1 MTSVLCEGV
10 IVKRSGLV
18 EGVSKLRMTVPTTES
33 ISNDVGVTGREYGVL
48 AAQNREGRRRT
59 ISRVGTTE

>member
-18 EGVSKLRMTVPTTES
+18 GGVSKLRMTVPMTES
-33 ISNDVGVTGREYGVL
+33 ISNDVSVTGNMECLQLKIVKGGL
-48 AAQNREGRRRT
+48 EP
-59 ISRVGTTE
+59 

>member
-33 ISNDVGVTGREYGVL
+33 IGNDVGVTGNMKCLHLKIVKGGV
-48 AAQNREGRRRT
+48 EP
-59 ISRVGTTE
+59 

>member
-18 EGVSKLRMTVPTTES
+18 EGVSKPRMTVPTTES
-33 ISNDVGVTGREYGVL
+33 VSNDVGVTGNMECLQLKIVKGGV
-48 AAQNREGRRRT
+48 EP
-59 ISRVGTTE
+59 